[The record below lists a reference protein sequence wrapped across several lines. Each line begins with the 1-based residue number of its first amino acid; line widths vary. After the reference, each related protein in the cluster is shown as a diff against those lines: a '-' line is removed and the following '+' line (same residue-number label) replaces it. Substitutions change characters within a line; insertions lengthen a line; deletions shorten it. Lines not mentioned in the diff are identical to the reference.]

1 MAWIHENML
10 LFRFSKATVQCVI
23 CSHPIPGGISL
34 VEVMHEIAQSL
45 QLSQHVALWIF
56 LVASKP
62 VLQFISTL
70 VLWGIYLTLLLAS
83 SMEYYGQYVKQI
95 IVTVLIATLVN
106 ETAHTSTC

>member
-1 MAWIHENML
+1 MKIHYYSTSPKQQYSVSSVVTPYL
-10 LFRFSKATVQCVI
+10 L
-23 CSHPIPGGISL
+23 SL
-34 VEVMHEIAQSL
+34 SNGWDTQSL